1 MDKKDEENNSED
13 EAQKKYDEDGKMFI
27 KLGIDDS
34 ALVVRADGTIELVSH
49 DLEHTDDGYVGDIED
64 LSKTFSL
71 VLALASA
78 LENEDLYNRI
88 YHNLNKTLMKKWDS
102 LTPESKEQLEG
113 IYNTVKQLY
122 ETGKINKV
130 KATNFY
136 KAIGDYVK
144 AGGDIDLVELSDF
157 FDVKPKQSPSP
168 KPSNKSAPASV
179 AK

>member
-78 LENEDLYNRI
+78 LENEDL
-88 YHNLNKTLMKKWDS
+88 
-102 LTPESKEQLEG
+102 
-113 IYNTVKQLY
+113 
-122 ETGKINKV
+122 
-130 KATNFY
+130 
-136 KAIGDYVK
+136 
-144 AGGDIDLVELSDF
+144 
-157 FDVKPKQSPSP
+157 
-168 KPSNKSAPASV
+168 
-179 AK
+179 